1 MKATIIFL
9 LAITIASCKKEKTIL
24 YGVDDVT
31 LAQENG
37 VKDNIKNTTEFISI
51 GYADLTGSNISQ
63 SDLVILNTLYNA
75 FGDKKM
81 IEERIILNLIDY
93 SGVNIPVIPS
103 VSGDTLAFIVNT
115 YKKLYNRDPNA
126 FEQYYFK
133 ESIRINSL
141 SPKLIY
147 YALMTADEYRFY

>member
-1 MKATIIFL
+1 MKATIIFF
-9 LAITIASCKKEKTIL
+9 LAITIVSCKKEKTIL
-24 YGVDDVT
+24 YGLDDVT

-37 VKDNIKNTTEFISI
+37 VKDNIKNTTEFVSI

-93 SGVNIPVIPS
+93 SGVNISVTPS

-141 SPKLIY
+141 TPKLIY